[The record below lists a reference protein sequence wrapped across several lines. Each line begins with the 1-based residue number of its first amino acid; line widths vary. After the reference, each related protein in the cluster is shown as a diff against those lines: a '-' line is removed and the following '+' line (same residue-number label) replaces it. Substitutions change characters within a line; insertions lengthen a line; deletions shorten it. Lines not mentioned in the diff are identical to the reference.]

1 MAGAYPGDLVFS
13 IGREVAGS
21 YLPLL
26 LWLLGLPTAIAIV
39 GLVAPMPAADGAA
52 DAPGGR

>member
-1 MAGAYPGDLVFS
+1 VFS

-26 LWLLGLPTAIAIV
+26 LWLLGLPAAVAIV

-52 DAPGGR
+52 APSGR

>member
-26 LWLLGLPTAIAIV
+26 LWLLGLPAAVAIV
-39 GLVAPMPAADGAA
+39 GLVAPMPAAA
-52 DAPGGR
+52 DAPSGR